1 MNEPEAILLS
11 PPHLGTDE
19 ARFVQEAF
27 DTNWIAPVGP
37 HIDHFER
44 ELAET
49 VGVRSA
55 CALSSGTAAIHLGLI
70 LLGVQP
76 GDLVLCSSLTFV
88 ASANPIRYCG
98 AKPIFIDADPD
109 TWCMSVPA
117 LERTLEGLAAEGRVP
132 RACVAVSL
140 YGQSADL
147 PAICEACARHGVKVL
162 DEAAEAL
169 GATHGNRMA
178 GSFGDLGVYSFNG
191 NKIITTAG
199 GGAIVSD
206 DEELVD
212 KARFLATQAR
222 DHSSIKAYEHSS
234 TGYNYRMSNL
244 LAGVGRGQLRVLAD
258 RVDRRRKI
266 FERYREGLKEVARLT
281 WMPEAS
287 YGRST
292 RWLSSALLDPTASR
306 DELIRHLG
314 NHHIEARPTWKPMH
328 LQPLYADA
336 AFETHEPDMDVS
348 SSIFDAG
355 ICLPS
360 GSSLTE
366 ADQDRI
372 IECIRTFF

>member
-1 MNEPEAILLS
+1 MGL
-11 PPHLGTDE
+11 DE
-19 ARFVQEAF
+19 LDLVRDAF
-27 DTNWIAPVGP
+27 ETNWIAPVGP

-44 ELAET
+44 ELADLAGT
-49 VGVRSA
+49 AHA
-55 CALSSGTAAIHLGLI
+55 CALASGTAAIHLGLL
-70 LLGVQP
+70 LLGVGP
-76 GDLVLCSSLTFV
+76 GDPVLCSSLTFV
-88 ASANPIRYCG
+88 ASANPIRQCG
-98 AKPIFIDADPD
+98 AEPIFIDSDPD

-117 LERTLEGLAAEGRVP
+117 LERVLERLHQEGRRP
-132 RACVAVSL
+132 KACVAVSL

-147 PAICEACARHGVKVL
+147 TRIAEVCARHDVRLL

-169 GATHGNRMA
+169 GATHGDRMT

-191 NKIITTAG
+191 NKIITTSG

-206 DEELVD
+206 DEEIVD

-222 DHSSIKAYEHSS
+222 DHSPIGAYEHSVA
-234 TGYNYRMSNL
+234 GYNYRMSNL
-244 LAGVGRGQLRVLAD
+244 LAGVGRGQLRVLPD
-258 RVDRRRKI
+258 RVDRRRAI
-266 FERYREGLKEVARLT
+266 FERYRDGLNEVDALT
-281 WMPEAS
+281 WMPEAP

-292 RWLSSALLDPTASR
+292 RWLSCALVDPAASR
-306 DELIRHLG
+306 DELVRHLDE
-314 NHHIEARPTWKPMH
+314 HDIEARPTWKPMH

-336 AFETHEPDMDVS
+336 AFETHVPDMDVS